1 VNVSANL
8 GQLLGPLVGAGLI
21 AAVGGFW
28 LLFVA
33 AAVFSV
39 IGAALTAT
47 VRVTQLPAS
56 AR

>member
-1 VNVSANL
+1 
-8 GQLLGPLVGAGLI
+8 
-21 AAVGGFW
+21 VGGFW

-47 VRVTQLPAS
+47 VRVTHLPAP